1 MGFERGQGTFFPS
14 RFVSYCQRQ
23 ELTNVSLRLYSGT
36 AARYALEV
44 GGKREDIIQRLLSL
58 PAANPGTASASGS
71 DFTANGASASG
82 PALAAN
88 GGATSST
95 NNEIREG
102 ATSSTN
108 NEIGE
113 DSEMEDDTADEIAT
127 NGEEEERD
135 HEIEGDIADE
145 IAKVDA
151 LSAYDINL
159 DKEVEAINEY
169 LVMLDASQDSG

>member
-1 MGFERGQGTFFPS
+1 MTNLFQWALNEDKVLVPS

-23 ELTNVSLRLYSGT
+23 EFDYISLHFYFGT
-36 AARYALEV
+36 AATSALEV
-44 GGKREDIIQRLLSL
+44 GGKRENIIQRLLSS

-71 DFTANGASASG
+71 AFTE
-82 PALAAN
+82 N

-95 NNEIREG
+95 NNEIVAE
-102 ATSSTN
+102 A
-108 NEIGE
+108 E
-113 DSEMEDDTADEIAT
+113 DAEMEDDTADEIAS
-127 NGEEEERD
+127 NVEEEGRD
-135 HEIEGDIADE
+135 LEIEGDIADE